1 MKTSKTVL
9 AMAAAGLLL
18 AAGVLTS
25 TAAPHAGRPDR
36 SSHQMFSEQL
46 HQQLNLQP
54 DQDRQWQALKDEE
67 KSLHKKM
74 KGSRTQLR
82 DTANAE
88 FAKSRPDLAAL
99 STAADAA
106 HEEIYT
112 ARREFHQHALAF
124 YSGLSP
130 EQQLV
135 VVNAIKEKRQQMGQW
150 REKRHH
156 HHSGEG

>member
-9 AMAAAGLLL
+9 AIAATGLLL
-18 AAGVLTS
+18 AAGMLTS

-46 HQQLNLQP
+46 HRQLSLLP
-54 DQDRQWQALKDEE
+54 DQDRQWQTLKDEE
-67 KSLHKKM
+67 KSLHK
-74 KGSRTQLR
+74 RTKESLMQLH
-82 DTANAE
+82 DAADAE
-88 FAKSRPDLAAL
+88 FAKPRPDLAAL

-106 HEEIYT
+106 HEQIYT
-112 ARREFHQHALAF
+112 ARREFRQHALAF

-135 VVNAIKEKRQQMGQW
+135 VVNAIKEKRQQMGRW
-150 REKRHH
+150 LEKRHQ